1 MDAIA
6 KGVRA
11 YRARIDL
18 PDDVTDDELKPLVS
32 RLLGYARQG
41 NTLEIMHSAIL
52 SQIATEFPAP
62 LASDS
67 DRKTLAQALMELA
80 HTQNP

>member
-11 YRARIDL
+11 YRACIDL

-32 RLLGYARQG
+32 GLLGYAR
-41 NTLEIMHSAIL
+41 
-52 SQIATEFPAP
+52 
-62 LASDS
+62 
-67 DRKTLAQALMELA
+67 
-80 HTQNP
+80 